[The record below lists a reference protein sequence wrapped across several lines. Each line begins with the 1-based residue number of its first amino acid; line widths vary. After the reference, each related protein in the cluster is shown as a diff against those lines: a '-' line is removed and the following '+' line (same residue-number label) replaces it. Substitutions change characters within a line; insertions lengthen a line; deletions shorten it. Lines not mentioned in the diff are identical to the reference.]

1 MRGGPL
7 FDGRLRHLNAD
18 MKSKRSTISAAVIGA
33 GSWGTAI
40 GAWLARNG
48 HDVRVWDID
57 HAVIDDIGAQR
68 MNSRYLPNIRL
79 PDNLLAAKRIEDAM
93 RACSMTVIAVPSRVF
108 QSAIESVAHHL
119 GQMDPAAT
127 PAVVWGTKGFAQQT
141 GELLSAV
148 AERALGERAVTGV
161 ISGPSFAH
169 GVIRNLP
176 AGFDFATR
184 CAERSEELANYFR
197 NERTLVYTTDD
208 IVGVQIG
215 GATKNVI
222 AIAAGI
228 ADGLGLGINAHCLLV
243 TRGLAEMNRLNVALG
258 GKPETLM
265 GLSGLGDLVLTCSD
279 DLSRNR
285 RLGQGLGQGKSAAQV
300 VAEIGQEVEGIQSA
314 KETYLVGKSMDV
326 FMPTTERI
334 YRILYEDLPPL
345 QAAQELMAMGPSLQ
359 NS

>member
-1 MRGGPL
+1 MRRAPL
-7 FDGRLRHLNAD
+7 SDGLSRHLDAD
-18 MKSKRSTISAAVIGA
+18 MNSKRSTISAAVIGA

-40 GAWLARNG
+40 SAWLSRNG

-57 HAVIDDIGAQR
+57 PAIIDDIDTR
-68 MNSRYLPNIRL
+68 RVNSRYLPNIRL
-79 PDNLLAAKRIEDAM
+79 PENLLAMRRIEDAM
-93 RACSMTVIAVPSRVF
+93 QACSMTVIAVPSRVF
-108 QSAIESVAHHL
+108 HSAIESVDHHL
-119 GQMDPAAT
+119 DRMDPAVT

-141 GELLSAV
+141 GELLSTV
-148 AERALGERAVTGV
+148 AERTLGDRAVTGV

-169 GVIRNLP
+169 GVVRNLP

-184 CAERSEELANYFR
+184 CTQRREELANYFR
-197 NERTLVYTTDD
+197 NAHTLVYATDD

-258 GKPETLM
+258 GRLETLM

-285 RLGQGLGQGKSAAQV
+285 RLGQGLGQGKSAEQV

-314 KETYLVGKSMDV
+314 KETYLVGKNMDV

-334 YRILYEDLPPL
+334 YRILYEGLSPV
-345 QAAQELMAMGPSLQ
+345 QAAQELMAIGPSLQ
-359 NS
+359 NG